1 MRLINKNSPIP
12 YYRQLVDLLRHEI
25 SVNQPGKSGVL
36 ALPSENELA
45 EQHGIT
51 RTTVRH
57 ALEVLEREGK
67 IYRVKGKGAFAV
79 KHRIEPQLMRLV
91 STTELMEQRGL
102 PLTTWFISLIQIKA
116 TAHIASTLETG
127 PEGLVYE
134 LKRLHVVDEVP
145 LSIQTAY
152 LPVRLCPRLEDNDLT
167 DSLYRLLEARY
178 GLRLW
183 AGQET
188 LRARAATPSEA
199 RLLQVRP
206 GTPVMYTERVS
217 YASTGVPVEYLE
229 AVWRGDRY
237 DFKVSLVRPAT

>member
-1 MRLINKNSPIP
+1 MHLINKNNPIP
-12 YYRQLVDLLRHEI
+12 YYRQLADLLRHDI
-25 SVNQPGKSGVL
+25 SVNQTGKTGVF

-51 RTTVRH
+51 RATVRH
-57 ALEVLEREGK
+57 AMDVLEREGK

-91 STTELMEQRGL
+91 SITELMEQRGW
-102 PLTTWFISLIQIKA
+102 PLATWFISLIQMPA
-116 TAHIASTLETG
+116 LPHIASVLELE
-127 PEGLVYE
+127 PEENTYE
-134 LKRLHVVDEVP
+134 LKRLHVVEDIP

-152 LPVRLCPRLEDNDLT
+152 LPVRLCPKLEDNDLT
-167 DSLYRLLEARY
+167 DSLYRLLEIRY
-178 GLRLW
+178 HLLMW

-188 LRARAATPSEA
+188 LRARAATQSEA
-199 RLLQVRP
+199 RLLQVKP
-206 GTPVMYTERVS
+206 ETPVMYSERVS

-237 DFKVSLVRPAT
+237 DVKVSLVRPTG